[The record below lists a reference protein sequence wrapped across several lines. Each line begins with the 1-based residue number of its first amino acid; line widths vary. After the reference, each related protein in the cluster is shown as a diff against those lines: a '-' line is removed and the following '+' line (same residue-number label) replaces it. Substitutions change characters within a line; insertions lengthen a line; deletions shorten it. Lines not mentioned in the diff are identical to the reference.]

1 MGVIGDLDPQWLDE
15 FLAMGADLYRGVL
28 PAKLVELMAT
38 AVDASWTHLYAP
50 GARRHIQGAL
60 ANGATIEEIM
70 EVLKLSRAL
79 GVDACELGAPI
90 LAEELA
96 AYQQQHWPG
105 HPIAEGSGQPKGG
118 RSWRCR
124 RGRPP
129 TFQTAFLRAASEPGR
144 AGRRAAH
151 LRSEA
156 EQIAPTARAGDEGW
170 TVSKSRLPSVR
181 GQRLRRCGEC
191 CSGTPGWILSP
202 ASSSDL
208 RLVTAGGLTVGLTA
222 ARAGEHQ
229 TYWAGLPMR

>member
-96 AYQQQHWPG
+96 AYQQRHWPG
-105 HPIAEGSGQPKGG
+105 HPIAEASGQLRGG
-118 RSWRCR
+118 RSWL
-124 RGRPP
+124 P
-129 TFQTAFLRAASEPGR
+129 
-144 AGRRAAH
+144 AGPAAH
-151 LRSEA
+151 IPNGIPSCGVRARPSREA
-156 EQIAPTARAGDEGW
+156 G
-170 TVSKSRLPSVR
+170 
-181 GQRLRRCGEC
+181 
-191 CSGTPGWILSP
+191 GTP
-202 ASSSDL
+202 
-208 RLVTAGGLTVGLTA
+208 T
-222 ARAGEHQ
+222 
-229 TYWAGLPMR
+229 